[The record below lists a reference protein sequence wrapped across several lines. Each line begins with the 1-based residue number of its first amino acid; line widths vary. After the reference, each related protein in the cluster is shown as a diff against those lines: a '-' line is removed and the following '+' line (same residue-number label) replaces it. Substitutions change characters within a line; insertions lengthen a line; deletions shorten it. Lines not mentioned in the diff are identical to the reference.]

1 MDKDIQIMNSCSK
14 WSTYMDTYV
23 VGTYKS
29 LKNHDSKQIWQ

>member
-23 VGTYKS
+23 GTYKS